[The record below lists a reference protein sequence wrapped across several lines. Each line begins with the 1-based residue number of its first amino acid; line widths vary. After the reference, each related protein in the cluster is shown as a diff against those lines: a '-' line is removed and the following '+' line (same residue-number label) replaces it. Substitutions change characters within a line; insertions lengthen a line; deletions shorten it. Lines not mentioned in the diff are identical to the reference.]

1 MKLFDLDKQT
11 IKDLELFADNRS
23 DNSIS
28 KLYSQ
33 TKTHGAKN
41 LVDQLMRNPVADIQ
55 ELRQRTALI
64 QFLAETGFDLKINSG
79 QFEFIDRYHRLNVA
93 PLKNNV
99 ADAFLQNLF
108 YKLKPSNDYF
118 IISSGIQQI
127 VYLLVHLK
135 EQIKAINAL
144 EVPKKLAWYL
154 KQISTFVEKP
164 DFNFINNYREKISF
178 TRLNKL
184 DYLFRR
190 KYKKELLALVE
201 IVYELDAY
209 ITIAAV
215 LKQNNFTLPEYSE
228 SVLPNLFID
237 EFHHPLV
244 KNAVPYSIQMDE
256 STNLCFLTG
265 PNMAGKS
272 TFLKAVGLTI
282 YLAHL
287 GFPVPAKQMTT
298 SIYNG
303 IVTTINL
310 SDDRNLGYSHFYSE
324 VNRIKET
331 LLKIKN
337 KKRLFVIFDELF
349 RGTNVKD
356 AFDGSLLIIKSF
368 ANIPKSAF
376 FISTHITEVAEK
388 VKDIGTIQ
396 FNFFD
401 SKLVANKPVYNYK
414 LEKGISHE
422 RMGMYILKSERIIEL
437 LDSMTSK
444 QVSPALNG

>member
-1 MKLFDLDKQT
+1 
-11 IKDLELFADNRS
+11 
-23 DNSIS
+23 
-28 KLYSQ
+28 
-33 TKTHGAKN
+33 
-41 LVDQLMRNPVADIQ
+41 
-55 ELRQRTALI
+55 
-64 QFLAETGFDLKINSG
+64 
-79 QFEFIDRYHRLNVA
+79 
-93 PLKNNV
+93 
-99 ADAFLQNLF
+99 
-108 YKLKPSNDYF
+108 
-118 IISSGIQQI
+118 
-127 VYLLVHLK
+127 
-135 EQIKAINAL
+135 
-144 EVPKKLAWYL
+144 
-154 KQISTFVEKP
+154 
-164 DFNFINNYREKISF
+164 
-178 TRLNKL
+178 
-184 DYLFRR
+184 
-190 KYKKELLALVE
+190 
-201 IVYELDAY
+201 
-209 ITIAAV
+209 
-215 LKQNNFTLPEYSE
+215 
-228 SVLPNLFID
+228 
-237 EFHHPLV
+237 
-244 KNAVPYSIQMDE
+244 
-256 STNLCFLTG
+256 
-265 PNMAGKS
+265 MAGKS

-287 GFPVPAKQMTT
+287 GFPVPAKRMTT
-298 SIYNG
+298 TIYNG

-368 ANIPKSAF
+368 ANIPESTF

-388 VKDIGTIQ
+388 VRDIDTIQ

-444 QVSPALNG
+444 DSIRIV